1 MIKKFIINFE
11 IKMPDAYL
19 VDSIKD
25 MQAKELIAEKLQEIV
40 AEDCKAKIDIKIV
53 K

>member
-1 MIKKFIINFE
+1 MIKKFVINFE
-11 IKMPDAYL
+11 IEMPDTYL
-19 VDSIKD
+19 SDSIKD

-40 AEDCKAKIDIKIV
+40 AEDCKANIDVQIV

>member
-1 MIKKFIINFE
+1 MNKKFVINFE
-11 IKMPDAYL
+11 IEMPDTYL
-19 VDSIKD
+19 IDSIKD

-40 AEDCKAKIDIKIV
+40 GEDCKAKISVKIV